1 MGDRQQRCTG
11 QRRCSIGYS
20 LIEVMVVVAI
30 VAILAAVAIPSYQ
43 AQILKTRRTEAQSLL
58 LDIAGRQELY
68 YADNKTFTADMT
80 ELGFGAD
87 PAVSENGFYQAD
99 AAAGDT
105 DDISS
110 SFIATAA
117 RRDSQTADTH
127 CGDFTVDS
135 EGNRGLANYP
145 GAGDNPPAAAPTGCW

>member
-1 MGDRQQRCTG
+1 MSIRQQASTG
-11 QRRCSIGYS
+11 TRQPLIGYS

-43 AQILKTRRTEAQSLL
+43 SQILKTRRTEAQSLL

-68 YADNKTFTADMT
+68 YADNKTFTTDMT

-87 PAVSENGFYQAD
+87 PVVSENGYYRAD
-99 AAAGDT
+99 AVAGDT
-105 DDISS
+105 GDIGT
-110 SFIATAA
+110 SFVATAD

-145 GAGDNPPAAAPTGCW
+145 GADDTPPAAAPTGCW